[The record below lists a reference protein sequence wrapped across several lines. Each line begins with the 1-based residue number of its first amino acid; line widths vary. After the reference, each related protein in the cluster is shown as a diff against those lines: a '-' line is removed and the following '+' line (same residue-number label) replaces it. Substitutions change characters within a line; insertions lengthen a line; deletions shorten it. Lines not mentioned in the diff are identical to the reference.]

1 MNPSTVVTKLDIA
14 QRWQKTANPC
24 FAAPP
29 SRSLTTWIWTGT
41 NWGCEGSLSGAF
53 QKPDQW
59 TNCIYMHYCP
69 TESQL
74 TSCPLQT
81 VGPITVEVACSW
93 GLYYQPSQS
102 LLLPKTLSTFE
113 ACLALPPEYRIW
125 EANYKLESHTPPG
138 AQHAM
143 KELHSTRLHSS
154 MLRKSNSIAPL
165 VMREVA
171 STAITSSGNRHPR
184 R

>member
-1 MNPSTVVTKLDIA
+1 
-14 QRWQKTANPC
+14 
-24 FAAPP
+24 
-29 SRSLTTWIWTGT
+29 
-41 NWGCEGSLSGAF
+41 
-53 QKPDQW
+53 
-59 TNCIYMHYCP
+59 
-69 TESQL
+69 
-74 TSCPLQT
+74 
-81 VGPITVEVACSW
+81 
-93 GLYYQPSQS
+93 
-102 LLLPKTLSTFE
+102 LLTFE
-113 ACLALPPEYRIW
+113 ACLALPPEYRIL